1 MHQFLAVDLGA
12 TSGRVAIGSVD
23 GGAISLS
30 IVHRFAHEVIEN
42 ANGSFLW
49 NWDLIF
55 SQVLHGLKEAAKVSK
70 PTSLAVDS
78 WAVDYGFL
86 SSDKKII
93 GDIYAYRDLRNEIAS
108 KALIA
113 KLGKERIY
121 STTGI
126 QFLPFNTIY
135 QLYASKQLAEYKSAD
150 KFLMLPDLINFIFS
164 GAVSTEVTNASS
176 TQALNTSTRTW
187 DIELI
192 ELAGINFSLFSQLHE
207 PGTLLG
213 KVSGYSELDGI
224 NVVAAASHDTA
235 SAIAGVPFSN
245 REVEAYISSGTWSL
259 VGIESERPF
268 TSDAAF
274 AANVTNE
281 LGVEGTV
288 RVLKNVTGMWLLEEC
303 RRTWRESGVDI
314 GMTELISLA
323 GAARSFQTLI
333 DPNNPLFAPP
343 GDMPARIVS
352 YCQERGLTAPTT
364 PGEFAITIFNSLAHA
379 YKKTLAE
386 IASVTGRQIR
396 LIHILGGG
404 SQNDL
409 LNQITADICGVT
421 VKTGPVEAT
430 LFGNIAIQA
439 ISAGVVKDLA
449 QARAFIKNSFTSKE
463 FTPRQR
469 TPSPSSTKSAT
480 S

>member
-12 TSGRVAIGSVD
+12 TSGRVAIGSIAD
-23 GGAISLS
+23 GAISLS
-30 IVHRFAHEVIEN
+30 IVHRFTHEVIEDP
-42 ANGSFLW
+42 NGSLLW

-55 SQVLHGLKEAAKVSK
+55 SQVVHGLKEAVKVSR

-78 WAVDYGFL
+78 WAVDYGFI
-86 SSDKKII
+86 SSDRKII
-93 GDIYAYRDLRNEIAS
+93 GDIHAYRDLRNEIAS

-135 QLYASKQLAEYKSAD
+135 QLYASRELAEYKGAD

-164 GAVSTEVTNASS
+164 GAISTEVTNASS

-187 DIELI
+187 DKELI
-192 ELAGINFSLFSQLHE
+192 ELADINYSLFTQLHE

-213 KVSGYSELDGI
+213 SVTGFAELDGI
-224 NVVAAASHDTA
+224 KVVAAASHDTA
-235 SAIAGVPFSN
+235 SAIAGIPFGD

-268 TSDAAF
+268 TSGAAF

-303 RRTWRESGVDI
+303 RRTWREGGSDLE
-314 GMTELISLA
+314 MNELISLA
-323 GAARSFQTLI
+323 KAARGFSTLI
-333 DPNNPLFAPP
+333 DPNDPLFAPP
-343 GDMPARIVS
+343 GDMPQRIVD
-352 YCQERGLTAPTT
+352 YCLERGLVAPSS

-386 IASVTGRQIR
+386 ISAVTGHRIN

-409 LNQITADICGVT
+409 LNQITADICGVK
-421 VKTGPVEAT
+421 VVTGPVEAT
-430 LFGNIAIQA
+430 LMGNIAIQA
-439 ISAGVVKDLA
+439 IAAGAVKNLSE
-449 QARAFIKNSFTSKE
+449 ARALIKNSFTSKE
-463 FTPRQR
+463 FIPR
-469 TPSPSSTKSAT
+469 
-480 S
+480 

>member
-12 TSGRVAIGSVD
+12 TSGRVAIGSITD
-23 GGAISLS
+23 GAISLS
-30 IVHRFAHEVIEN
+30 IVHRFAHEVIEDP
-42 ANGSFLW
+42 NGSLLW

-55 SQVLHGLKEAAKVSK
+55 SQVLLGLKEAVKISK

-78 WAVDYGFL
+78 WAVDYGFI
-86 SSDKKII
+86 SRDKEII
-93 GDIYAYRDLRNEIAS
+93 GDIHAYRDLRNEIAS

-135 QLYASKQLAEYKSAD
+135 QLYASKGLAEYKGAD

-164 GAVSTEVTNASS
+164 GAISTEVTNASS
-176 TQALNTSTRTW
+176 TQALNTTTRTW
-187 DIELI
+187 DKELI
-192 ELAGINFSLFSQLHE
+192 ELAEVDYSLFSQLHE

-213 KVSGYSELDGI
+213 SVTGFAELDGI
-224 NVVAAASHDTA
+224 KVVAAASHDTA
-235 SAIAGVPFSN
+235 SAIAGIPFGD

-268 TSDAAF
+268 TSEAAF

-303 RRTWRESGVDI
+303 RRTWRESGSDVE
-314 GMTELISLA
+314 MSELISLA
-323 GAARSFQTLI
+323 QAARGFQTLI
-333 DPNNPLFAPP
+333 DPNDPLFAPP
-343 GDMPARIVS
+343 GDMPTRIVN
-352 YCQERGLTAPTT
+352 YCLERGLSAPST

-386 IASVTGRQIR
+386 IATVSGRKIN

-409 LNQITADICGVT
+409 LNQITADICGVM

-430 LFGNIAIQA
+430 LMGNIAVQA
-439 ISAGVVKDLA
+439 IAAGAVKDLA
-449 QARAFIKNSFTSKE
+449 GARALIKNSFTSKE
-463 FTPRQR
+463 FTPR
-469 TPSPSSTKSAT
+469 
-480 S
+480 